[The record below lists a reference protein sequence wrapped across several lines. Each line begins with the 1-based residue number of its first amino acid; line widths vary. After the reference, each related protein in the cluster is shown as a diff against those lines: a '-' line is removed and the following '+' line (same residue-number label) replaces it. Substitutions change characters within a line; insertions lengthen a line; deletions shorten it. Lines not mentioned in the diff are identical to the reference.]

1 MSSILL
7 LKKKGLCFGK
17 KARDKKILHVKKK
30 WGKDAREKGCLNG
43 VLRV

>member
-17 KARDKKILHVKKK
+17 KARDKKILHVKKN
-30 WGKDAREKGCLNG
+30 GARMQERKG
-43 VLRV
+43 V